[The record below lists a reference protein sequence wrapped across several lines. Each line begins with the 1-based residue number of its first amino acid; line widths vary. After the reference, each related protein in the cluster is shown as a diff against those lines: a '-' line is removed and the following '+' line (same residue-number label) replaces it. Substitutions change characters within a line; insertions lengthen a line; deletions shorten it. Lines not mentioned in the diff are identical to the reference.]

1 MELKQLMNHLS
12 DQEKRVAERFVRL
25 IYNGSANTAYQY
37 MFTEAILRTV
47 EAMPNQNELDLDT
60 IFLHYAE
67 ISYDWCGRKSL
78 LLGGTTEGIK
88 GASKINS
95 VVNEFIQLHHLN
107 VIEPL
112 SQDYLVDLKKK
123 IKPLS
128 RWVQENVGSESKGIC
143 QITSDKLLIT
153 DEIRQFI
160 CKYIQELRESNEEMA
175 KQFLDK
181 IDGNNLG
188 QGNNFILFEKLVER
202 EWVPKK
208 VDQEIVAR
216 YDLSSKQDVELLQT
230 YIKGKGLNY
239 PLSTLSNFYL
249 SLKSK
254 PFTILAG
261 ISGTGKSKLV
271 RLFAKAVGADFTLI
285 PVKSDW
291 SDAMD
296 LLGYRDLNQEYHMG
310 KLIEVIS
317 RAQEDLDKPYII
329 CLDEMNLAR
338 VEYYFSDFLSLI
350 ESRRWSEDG
359 RIITD
364 AFTGQDVERYSIP
377 ENVYIV
383 GTVNMDETT
392 FQFSKK
398 VLDRANTIELSEV
411 DLNYDFEEEQQGELQ
426 VTSLH
431 NEALR
436 SQYLLLK
443 ECGAYK
449 EVAREIIS
457 WLVEINEY
465 LKPSGLQFAY
475 RVRDE
480 IVFYMLYN
488 EELGLMETEEAFDY
502 QILQKILPRIGGTSE
517 RIRKLILNLLGYC
530 LGAPEKIVG
539 MTWASE
545 IEAVD
550 HLIEEAIYP
559 RSARKLLEMLRRFE
573 EDGFTSFWF

>member
-1 MELKQLMNHLS
+1 MNHLS
-12 DQEKRVAERFVRL
+12 EQEKRVAERFMRL
-25 IYNGSANTAYQY
+25 IYNGSVNTAYQY

-60 IFLHYAE
+60 IFLYYAE
-67 ISYDWCGRKSL
+67 ISYDWCGRKRL

-143 QITSDKLLIT
+143 QITAERLLIT
-153 DEIRQFI
+153 DETRQFI
-160 CKYIQELRESNEEMA
+160 CKYIQDLRESNEKMA

-181 IDGNNLG
+181 IEGNKKALIGKLQLFNECNINKLEKESFSKTRRRKNLDEEDI
-188 QGNNFILFEKLVER
+188 QKIQQK
-202 EWVPKK
+202 
-208 VDQEIVAR
+208 
-216 YDLSSKQDVELLQT
+216 
-230 YIKGKGLNY
+230 IKAKGLSY
-239 PLSTLSNFYL
+239 SYSTLSNFYL

-271 RLFAKAVGADFTLI
+271 RLFSEAIDANFTLI
-285 PVKSDW
+285 SVKPDW
-291 SDAMD
+291 SDATD
-296 LLGYRDLNQEYHMG
+296 LLGYRDLNQNYHMG
-310 KLIEVIS
+310 KLIEIINS
-317 RAQEDLDKPYII
+317 AKDNLDKPYII

-338 VEYYFSDFLSLI
+338 VEYYLSDFLSII
-350 ESRRWSEDG
+350 ESRQWKDEYHSQ
-359 RIITD
+359 IVTD
-364 AFTGQDVERYSIP
+364 HFKGEDVEQYSIP

-411 DLNYDFEEEQQGELQ
+411 DLNYDFKIVDDEDIENLS
-426 VTSLH
+426 VH
-431 NEALR
+431 NKALR
-436 SQYLLLK
+436 SNYLVLQ
-443 ECGAYK
+443 ECWENTG
-449 EVAREIIS
+449 VAIPVIQELIT
-457 WLVEINEY
+457 INEY
-465 LKPSGLQFAY
+465 LKPCGLQFAY

-480 IVFYMLYN
+480 IVFYMIYSS
-488 EELGLMETEEAFDY
+488 EYGIMETEEAFDY

-530 LGAPEKIVG
+530 IGNPEKILG
-539 MTWASE
+539 LDTAE
-545 IEAVD
+545 AIEAETD
-550 HLIEEAIYP
+550 LIEEAIYP
-559 RSARKLLEMLRRFE
+559 RSASKLMDMLRRFE

>member
-1 MELKQLMNHLS
+1 LITVAKHLEE
-12 DQEKRVAERFVRL
+12 DWG
-25 IYNGSANTAYQY
+25 Y
-37 MFTEAILRTV
+37 
-47 EAMPNQNELDLDT
+47 ELDIYD
-60 IFLHYAE
+60 IDDANEIESIIQAYKENEFLIEKNKGNIYTAGLGWYKKFLIE
-67 ISYDWCGRKSL
+67 SINVDNISMLSSILNIKDYITNK
-78 LLGGTTEGIK
+78 GIK
-88 GASKINS
+88 YNTE
-95 VVNEFIQLHHLN
+95 V
-107 VIEPL
+107 
-112 SQDYLVDLKKK
+112 
-123 IKPLS
+123 
-128 RWVQENVGSESKGIC
+128 
-143 QITSDKLLIT
+143 
-153 DEIRQFI
+153 
-160 CKYIQELRESNEEMA
+160 
-175 KQFLDK
+175 
-181 IDGNNLG
+181 
-188 QGNNFILFEKLVER
+188 
-202 EWVPKK
+202 
-208 VDQEIVAR
+208 
-216 YDLSSKQDVELLQT
+216 
-230 YIKGKGLNY
+230 
-239 PLSTLSNFYL
+239 LSNFYL

-271 RLFAKAVGADFTLI
+271 RLFAEAIGADFTLI
-285 PVKSDW
+285 PVKSEW
-291 SDAMD
+291 SDATD

-310 KLIEVIS
+310 KLIKVIS
-317 RAQEDLDKPYII
+317 RAQENLDRPYII

-359 RIITD
+359 HIITD
-364 AFTGQDVERYSIP
+364 AFTGQDVDHYSIP

-398 VLDRANTIELSEV
+398 VLDRANTIELSDV
-411 DLNYDFEEEQQGELQ
+411 DLNYDFEEELPGKLQ
-426 VTSLH
+426 ITPIH
-431 NEALR
+431 NEVLR